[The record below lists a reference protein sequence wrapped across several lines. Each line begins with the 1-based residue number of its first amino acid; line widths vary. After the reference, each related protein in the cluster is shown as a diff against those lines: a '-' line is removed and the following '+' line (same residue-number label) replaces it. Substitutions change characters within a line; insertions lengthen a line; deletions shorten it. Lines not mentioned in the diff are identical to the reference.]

1 MSCVGALPPF
11 FCFVRFSFAGRSGL
25 AANLPRPIRG
35 NSLPLPCLIRM
46 HSDSQLTVI
55 STVKYNGSMRLQ
67 QVLRRLI
74 CMHTYNTCT
83 QTHTLTLPHTHSESL
98 SGSLTRSLA
107 HSLSLSRALCL
118 CLSACFTHTHTHTHT
133 FGMTKLCL
141 CLQPAAST
149 RSPRT
154 RTTKSRWTQNS
165 TSKRLGVDKSR
176 QTIT

>member
-118 CLSACFTHTHTHTHT
+118 CLSACFTHTHTHTHLWDD
-133 FGMTKLCL
+133 KAVLV
-141 CLQPAAST
+141 PAACCIYEESEDED
-149 RSPRT
+149 
-154 RTTKSRWTQNS
+154 
-165 TSKRLGVDKSR
+165 DKKPLDAEFDVEAAR
-176 QTIT
+176 CR